1 MERIKF
7 ADGETDDMP
16 SEMAE
21 FMIREMFRTKR
32 RQFASLA
39 RSYYLALHGGIQE
52 SAAEPDDEGGEPF

>member
-1 MERIKF
+1 VAAERIPF

-21 FMIREMFRTKR
+21 FMIRELFRTKR

-52 SAAEPDDEGGEPF
+52 TAEEEGGEPF